1 MKKIY
6 LLILFV
12 GLFPQLFAQTSSII
26 PKFGLTY
33 SGIALDARTKGLDQF
48 YGGLLDLQSKIGF
61 MGGLGINR
69 ELDENFSLQL
79 EFLLIEKGFQGSFDF
94 LGDKLTLR
102 TRLYYFELP
111 ILAKYSFGNDDLQF
125 YLNAGPALGY
135 ALGGKLSGEDTTASV
150 VFSETPKPKE
160 YFFNNRLDLS
170 LQAGLGLALAAG
182 SGKLLLDAR
191 YGYSFSHLLNSPKGV
206 NQSDYKNQ
214 NRVISLTFGYM
225 IPLDNSRGKK
235 RYRRR

>member
-6 LLILFV
+6 WFILFW
-12 GLFPQLFAQTSSII
+12 GLFPKLLAQNSSII
-26 PKFGLTY
+26 PKFGFTY
-33 SGIALDARTKGLDQF
+33 SKIALDTRTKRLDQF
-48 YGGLLDLQSKIGF
+48 YEGLLDLQSKIGF
-61 MGGLGINR
+61 MAGLGLNR
-69 ELDENFSLQL
+69 ELNENLSLQL
-79 EFLLIEKGFQGSFDF
+79 EFLLIEKGFQGSLDF
-94 LGDKLTLR
+94 LGDKLSLR

-111 ILAKYSFGNDDLQF
+111 ILAKYSFGTDDLQF

-135 ALGGKLSGEDTTASV
+135 ALGGKLSGEDTTVSV
-150 VFSETPKPKE
+150 VFSETPQPKD

-170 LQAGLGLALAAG
+170 LQGGLGLALAAG
-182 SGKLLLDAR
+182 TGKLLIDAR